1 MQNLT
6 QIHPVTVCE
15 CSVWSVCVSV
25 CICVWRRVG
34 GAKCTAYLLLL
45 ELLGSIFF

>member
-15 CSVWSVCVSV
+15 CSVWSVCVSMCVYV
-25 CICVWRRVG
+25 CGGGLGGQSVPHICF
-34 GAKCTAYLLLL
+34 L
-45 ELLGSIFF
+45 